1 MFFLLPFSLLNN
13 SCVFH
18 RKLPWNSFSDRK
30 KKILVF
36 IYLKNIFFSVFS
48 DCLRIRV
55 RRWRSIFRR
64 QWLIENNYVANSIIQ
79 WKFLKVQVDFG
90 RKIDVNHSQLTER
103 CSRDKKKLFVTVV
116 QLWKKLRKITCYF
129 TFLIIQFFFLFYSWI
144 SIQV

>member
-1 MFFLLPFSLLNN
+1 MFFIE
-13 SCVFH
+13 SCLEILSQTE
-18 RKLPWNSFSDRK
+18 R

-36 IYLKNIFFSVFS
+36 IYLKNNFFSVFS

-79 WKFLKVQVDFG
+79 WKFLFVKVQVDFG

-103 CSRDKKKLFVTVV
+103 CNRDKKKLFVTVV

-129 TFLIIQFFFLFYSWI
+129 TFLIIQFFSSTVELAFKFKWKINIIKFLTI
-144 SIQV
+144 